1 MADENKNA
9 ELKKSETAHAAGAA
23 SPAKRR
29 GRKERNTREKI
40 LTAAI
45 QLFWAKG
52 FGETSLSDVIES
64 AQVNPGSFYYFFKSK
79 ENLLIA
85 VLERYKE
92 LLHSVLLAPVYE
104 KFSDPLDRVFG
115 LLARYREAILATGC
129 TYGCPIGRLSL
140 EIAPE
145 YDRAHAL
152 LAQNF
157 SAWTDEVRKNL
168 EAARERFPKSVDFER
183 LAHFVL
189 TVMEGGVMQSRSYRN
204 VKPFDQ
210 AVEEL
215 RAYFDRLLAEGA
227 ADRNFS
233 RESIEH

>member
-1 MADENKNA
+1 MADE
-9 ELKKSETAHAAGAA
+9 KKLAKVRRREGARSEVGTSGAA
-23 SPAKRR
+23 PVGKKR

-40 LTAAI
+40 LNAAI
-45 QLFWAKG
+45 HLFWAKG
-52 FGETSLSDVIES
+52 FGETSLSDVVE
-64 AQVNPGSFYYFFKSK
+64 AAEVNPGSFYYFYKSK

-92 LLHSVLLAPVYE
+92 LLHTVLLAPVYE
-104 KFSDPLDRVFG
+104 RFSDPIERVFG
-115 LLARYREAILATGC
+115 LLAGYREAIVATGC

-145 YDRAHAL
+145 YRRAHAL

-157 SAWTDEVRKNL
+157 TGWTDEVKKNL
-168 EAARERFPKSVDFER
+168 AAASERFPKATDFER

-210 AVEEL
+210 AVDEL
-215 RAYFDRLLAEGA
+215 RSHFEQLFAVARAEQG
-227 ADRNFS
+227 NW
-233 RESIEH
+233 

>member
-1 MADENKNA
+1 MTDEKKIAKAQRAA
-9 ELKKSETAHAAGAA
+9 EVRVEVGTSSAGSAGGQ
-23 SPAKRR
+23 KR
-29 GRKERNTREKI
+29 GRKERNTQQRI
-40 LTAAI
+40 LNAAI
-45 QLFWAKG
+45 ELLWLKG
-52 FGETSLSDVIES
+52 FGETSLAEVIER
-64 AQVNPGSFYYFFKSK
+64 AGVNPGSFYYFFKSK

-85 VLERYKE
+85 VLEQYKE
-92 LLHSVLLAPVYE
+92 MLHTVLLAPVYE
-104 KFSDPLDRVFG
+104 KFSDPIERIFG
-115 LLARYREAILATGC
+115 LLARYREGIVATGC

-145 YDRAHAL
+145 YRKAHAL

-157 SAWTDEVRKNL
+157 SGWADEVRANL
-168 EAARERFPKSVDFER
+168 ETARGRFASGVDFDR

-189 TVMEGGVMQSRSYRN
+189 TVMEGGVMQSRSYRD

-227 ADRNFS
+227 AERAKQ
-233 RESIEH
+233 